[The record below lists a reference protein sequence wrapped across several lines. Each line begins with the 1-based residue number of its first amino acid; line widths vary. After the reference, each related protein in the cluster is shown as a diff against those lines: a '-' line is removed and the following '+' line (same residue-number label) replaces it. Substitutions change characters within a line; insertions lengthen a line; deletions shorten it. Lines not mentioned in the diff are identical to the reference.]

1 MLKRLYT
8 IILRECKILSMNPM
22 YLLCMV
28 ILPLFV
34 MVYFTSLLQEGQ
46 PQEMPVGIVDNDNTS
61 TTRALIRRL
70 DAMQTSNVVAHYATV
85 SEARAAIQH
94 GEIYAFMHFPEGTTE
109 KLLASRRPKIA
120 FYYSNTSLTAG
131 SLLYKDMKTVA
142 TLGSAAV
149 GQAVMRAKGLTDKQ
163 IMALL
168 QPVAIDAHSINNPCV
183 NYNMYLSTMLVPA
196 CFMLFIMLMTTY
208 SLGME
213 LKKRN
218 SKKLMDKA
226 GGNILVALVG
236 KFLPQTLI
244 HMTMMNIQMFY
255 LFEVLGFTHQGS
267 VLWIIFLAFMAVLAA
282 EGFGIII
289 FGLMPSQRMSMSI
302 CCLWGV
308 LSFSLAGTAFPIFAM
323 DAPLQAVAWLFP
335 MRHYWLIY
343 SLNIFNS
350 YPMADTWIN
359 VMFLL
364 GFILLPIL
372 FAPRIKKVMNTYV
385 YMP

>member
-1 MLKRLYT
+1 MFRRLDT
-8 IILRECKILSMNPM
+8 IIIRECKILGLNPM
-22 YLLCMV
+22 YFLCMI
-28 ILPLFV
+28 ILPIFV
-34 MVYFTSLLQEGQ
+34 TVYFTSLLQEGQ

-70 DAMQTSNVVAHYATV
+70 DAMQTSHVVAHYATV

-94 GEIYAFMHFPEGTTE
+94 NEIYAFMHFPEGTTA
-109 KLLASRRPKIA
+109 KLLSSRRPKIA

-149 GQAVMRAKGLTDKQ
+149 GQATMRAKGLTNKQ
-163 IMALL
+163 IATLL
-168 QPVAIDAHSINNPCV
+168 QPIAIDAHTVNNPCV

-196 CFMLFIMLMTTY
+196 CLMLFIMLMTTY

-226 GGNILVALVG
+226 GGNIIVALVG

-244 HMTMMNIQMFY
+244 HMTIMNLYMFY
-255 LFEVLGFTHQGS
+255 TFEILGFTHQGS
-267 VLWIIFLAFMAVLAA
+267 VLWIMFLALIAVLSA

-289 FGLMPSQRMSMSI
+289 FGLMPSLRLSMSI
-302 CCLWGV
+302 SCLWGM
-308 LSFSLAGTAFPIFAM
+308 LSFSMVGAAFPIFAM
-323 DAPLQAVAWLFP
+323 DAPLQSLAWLFP

-343 SLNIFNS
+343 SLNIFNG
-350 YPMADTWIN
+350 YPIADTWIN
-359 VMFLL
+359 VMFLCA
-364 GFILLPIL
+364 FIFLPIL
-372 FAPRIKKVMNTYV
+372 FAPRIKRVMESYV